1 MQKHFKTQQMKIFKN
16 ALLYGFLFLSTL
28 TVFSQSKITGI
39 VIDGE
44 FNEPLAGAS
53 VLVKGTTSGTATDF
67 DGKFEISSTVKS
79 GEIVISY
86 LGYDTKTVKFTIT
99 GTSVNLGRI
108 LVSPDANQLKEIVL
122 VGQGVLDIAKDLK
135 LQ

>member
-1 MQKHFKTQQMKIFKN
+1 MKIFKN

-108 LVSPDANQLKEIVL
+108 LVSPDANQLKEIVFSRSRRS
-122 VGQGVLDIAKDLK
+122 
-135 LQ
+135 